1 VQTGFETP
9 TAVTKIV
16 PKTRCSVRF
25 SYLFASSPLC
35 QRRVDPLHIQSYAV
49 STCSR
54 TQIQGL
60 AVVISRCKVVGMF
73 GANNRPQMLALWRD
87 DPKSARPGYVQVSLL
102 IELHAESVLAWGTR
116 HVEEDFSGTVT
127 ATRYQL
133 KQSLPV
139 ERRASSVLGS
149 ITCQLESSKSKAPAC
164 RV

>member
-1 VQTGFETP
+1 MPLLCNACRRSCSFAGTGALTPNLPDGLVQTGFETP

-35 QRRVDPLHIQSYAV
+35 QRRVDPRHTQSYAV

-60 AVVISRCKVVGMF
+60 AVVLSRCKVVGMF

-102 IELHAESVLAWGTR
+102 IELHAESV
-116 HVEEDFSGTVT
+116 
-127 ATRYQL
+127 
-133 KQSLPV
+133 
-139 ERRASSVLGS
+139 
-149 ITCQLESSKSKAPAC
+149 
-164 RV
+164 